1 MSIHYKYQFND
12 SDYAEIHHGERFHL
26 DYSFS
31 NVKYLILFHK
41 RPVSL
46 KQSSPKDKKIN
57 WPIGSFLNWIKITK
71 PSGRFESV
79 ANAYEPDIVFYCFKS
94 YLSLRPIKFNITMN
108 LLFVNVIENT
118 FSFTTSL
125 SEDPIE
131 TPKISFDI
139 NTKKLKL
146 NTPKINFKY
155 QLGDLHLN
163 KSSFQV
169 KKNSYSFEKL
179 SNSNNQTSNEY

>member
-71 PSGRFESV
+71 PRGRFESV
-79 ANAYEPDIVFYCFKS
+79 ANAYEPDIVFYCFKFKIIIPPS
-94 YLSLRPIKFNITMN
+94 RKIRERNSATCILLSLK
-108 LLFVNVIENT
+108 
-118 FSFTTSL
+118 
-125 SEDPIE
+125 
-131 TPKISFDI
+131 
-139 NTKKLKL
+139 KKLYNSRFNFFNCLALEL
-146 NTPKINFKY
+146 NSRA
-155 QLGDLHLN
+155 H
-163 KSSFQV
+163 SR
-169 KKNSYSFEKL
+169 L
-179 SNSNNQTSNEY
+179 SIDI